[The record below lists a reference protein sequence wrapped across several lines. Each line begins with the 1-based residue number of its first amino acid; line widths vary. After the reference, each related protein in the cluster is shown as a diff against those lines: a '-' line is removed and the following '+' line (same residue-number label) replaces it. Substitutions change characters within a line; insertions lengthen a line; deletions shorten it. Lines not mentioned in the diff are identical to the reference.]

1 MGQDPNKQEIEHPT
15 AQLPTIFSVAEVM
28 IKKEI
33 YRLIIE
39 KTRRFSSFQPLQLGN
54 HKKEMIALD

>member
-1 MGQDPNKQEIEHPT
+1 V
-15 AQLPTIFSVAEVM
+15 PTIFSAAEVM

-39 KTRRFSSFQPLQLGN
+39 KARKINTFQALQLGN